1 MTVTMSGN
9 GTATLAMAFLDLAP
23 WRFRLLGYD
32 AGFAKPAYLAL
43 GVAVAVLALLGLWAA
58 LRRET
63 QVNKLL
69 GERFAA
75 QLAPG
80 VSTVRPLLQ
89 TGLYALGLMLLV
101 VALGQP
107 ECGSHTELV
116 KRQGIDVV
124 VALDASKS
132 MLARDVQP
140 SRLERAKLELMTLL
154 DELKG
159 DRVGL
164 VVFAGDAFIQSPLTS
179 DYAAVKLFLKAVDP
193 DDMPQ
198 GGSDVGGALLLS
210 ETVLANADRQTGDK
224 VVVLLTDGEDFGGGL
239 DEALE
244 KLKASNVRVY
254 AVGIGSETGEPI
266 PLLNKNKEVVGY
278 KRDRMGQTVLT
289 RLDSGGLRRI
299 ADMTSGEYFHQARGV
314 AMSQVIERIDKLQK
328 QELESRMSVRYAQVF
343 QEYAL
348 PGLALVV
355 LGMLVRPSR
364 RKAPPKASQNA
375 AAHRTKQATREAER
389 AP

>member
-1 MTVTMSGN
+1 MIPR
-9 GTATLAMAFLDLAP
+9 LEP
-23 WRFRLLGYD
+23 WRFKLLGYE
-32 AGFAKPAYLAL
+32 AGFAEPAYLLLAAVVFVLVGL
-43 GVAVAVLALLGLWAA
+43 GIWAA
-58 LRRET
+58 LRREA
-63 QVNKLL
+63 QVAKLL

-75 QLAPG
+75 LLAPG
-80 VSTVRPLLQ
+80 VSIFRPLLQ
-89 TGLYALGLMLLV
+89 TGFYGAGLLLFV
-101 VALGQP
+101 VALAQP

-116 KRQGIDVV
+116 KRTGIDIV

-179 DYAAVKLFLKAVDP
+179 DYAAVKLFLRAVSP

-198 GGSDVGGALLLS
+198 GGSDVGSALTLAN
-210 ETVLANADRQTGDK
+210 TVLTNAERTTGDK
-224 VVVLLTDGEDFGGGL
+224 VVVLLSDGEDLAGGV

-244 KLKASNVRVY
+244 LLEQNQVKVF

-266 PLLNKNKEVVGY
+266 PVINRAGEVVGY
-278 KRDRMGQTVLT
+278 KRDRGGGTVLT
-289 RLDSGGLRRI
+289 RLDGAGLRRI
-299 ADMTSGEYFHQARGV
+299 AEATGGEYFHQPRGV
-314 AMSQVIERIDKLQK
+314 AMSEVVARVDTLQK
-328 QELESRMSVRYAQVF
+328 QEFESRMSVRYQQRF
-343 QEYAL
+343 QHYAL
-348 PGLALVV
+348 PGFALVV

-364 RKAPPKASQNA
+364 RKLGA
-375 AAHRTKQATREAER
+375 AAR
-389 AP
+389 AVGP